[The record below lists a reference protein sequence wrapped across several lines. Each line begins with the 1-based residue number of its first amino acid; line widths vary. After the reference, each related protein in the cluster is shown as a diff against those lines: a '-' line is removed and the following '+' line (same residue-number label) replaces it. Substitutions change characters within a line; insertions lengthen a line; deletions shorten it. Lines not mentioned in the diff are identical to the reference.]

1 VDAAGIQLQPL
12 LARSGVK
19 NKMAL
24 DELQRHFRFFRLT
37 PPALAGG
44 TSISATIQLGR
55 SRRHRRALAGGTST
69 SLLRGGTNRSQTPSG
84 FSRWSFNFTATRN
97 WPDCLAEKLNY
108 HRLKPGGVA
117 TSGRADL

>member
-1 VDAAGIQLQPL
+1 
-12 LARSGVK
+12 
-19 NKMAL
+19 MAL

-37 PPALAGG
+37 PP
-44 TSISATIQLGR
+44 
-55 SRRHRRALAGGTST
+55 ALAGGTST